1 MGHAKGSKSIM
12 SVFIGIAFIII
23 GGSCLL
29 YRCREKWLVRGSVC
43 VADVTFSDHIKW
55 KINLW
60 VSAVFGYSI
69 VLIGISLLL
78 SSLPPILGTLG
89 FLVIATFIEK
99 ILSTRSY
106 KRA

>member
-1 MGHAKGSKSIM
+1 M
-12 SVFIGIAFIII
+12 SPFIGLSFIII
-23 GGSCLL
+23 GVSCLL
-29 YRCREKWLVRGSVC
+29 YRCREKWIMRGSVC
-43 VADVTFSDHIKW
+43 VAGVTFSDHIKR

-60 VSAVFGYSI
+60 VFAVFGYLS

-89 FLVIATFIEK
+89 FLIIATFIE
-99 ILSTRSY
+99 IMLSTRSY